1 MMIQIIVVNPIYHA
15 MIMLHVNFAQGN
27 ISSIVVFA
35 QLVMYRIHV
44 KNVPL
49 SIILFVHNVQSVLIC
64 LLEAV
69 KLVQVIVNIVH
80 QTHTAIVV
88 PTDISWIHFW
98 VLQQEFVTH
107 VQQMHSVLLANSQ
120 KVNVHLAWMGTR

>member
-1 MMIQIIVVNPIYHA
+1 MMIELIVVNPISHA
-15 MIMLHVNFAQGN
+15 MIMLHVKFAQGN
-27 ISSIVVFA
+27 ISSILVFA

-80 QTHTAIVV
+80 QTHTVIVV
-88 PTDISWIHFW
+88 PTDISWMHFW
-98 VLQQEFVTH
+98 VSQQELVTH